1 MCSFITL
8 ACLCSWADWFEIYL
22 VGNPEDRFSRD
33 EAQMVTFSCQ
43 GVVKVLDF
51 FAQFGS
57 YHLICSNKQLI
68 TGAMKFH
75 DDSTAGGNKTP

>member
-1 MCSFITL
+1 
-8 ACLCSWADWFEIYL
+8 
-22 VGNPEDRFSRD
+22 
-33 EAQMVTFSCQ
+33 MVTFSCQ